1 MKVLNVRTCQKTR
14 YYFVISIVF
23 VLAMGIFSVPAI
35 GQDAESISILRQMG
49 KAFSSIAKNTSPAVV
64 WITAEKKVSRGGGDR
79 RSPFGDEMDPF
90 DDDFFD
96 FFFGRPFH
104 KRQKPRKDKDYK
116 QTAMGS
122 GFIVSSDGYVLTN
135 NHVIEDATEITVK
148 LADDREFKAEL
159 VGTDPASEVAVLKIV
174 DDDDFAVLELADS
187 DELEVGEWVLA
198 IGNPFGLS
206 HTVTAGIVS
215 AKGRSGFGLADYENF
230 IQTDAAINRGN
241 SGGPLINLDGKV
253 VGINTAII
261 GAQGNVGIGLAIPI
275 NLAKNVY
282 EQLVESGKVV
292 RGFMGVVIQDLTPKL
307 AKSFDLDENT
317 KGVLIPKVSKDSA
330 AEKAGMEKGDIVIE
344 FEGKAVDK
352 ANAFRQKVS
361 MLKPGTKV
369 EVVVLRD
376 GKRKTL
382 TIELGERP
390 SKEVASVAD
399 SKILDKLGI
408 SVQNLTEELAENMGY
423 EDTEGVVVTEVEP
436 GSKAE
441 LVGVKR
447 GTLIM
452 EVDRKV
458 VKNTKAFQKAV
469 ESAMKKGS
477 IVLLLYNGR
486 SSWYVVLE
494 FPKE

>member
-1 MKVLNVRTCQKTR
+1 MKVSNVRICRKNTH
-14 YYFVISIVF
+14 YFVISVVF

-35 GQDAESISILRQMG
+35 GQDTESISALRQMG
-49 KAFSSIAKNTSPAVV
+49 KAFSSIAEKTSPAVV
-64 WITAEKKVSRGGGDR
+64 WITAEKTIPRGGGR
-79 RSPFGDEMDPF
+79 RSPFGDGMDPF

-96 FFFGRPFH
+96 FFFGRPSP
-104 KRQKPRKDKDYK
+104 KRQRPRKEKERK

-122 GFIVSSDGYVLTN
+122 GFIVSPDGYVLTN
-135 NHVIEDATEITVK
+135 NHVVEDATEITVR

-174 DDDDFAVLELADS
+174 NDEDFTILELADS

-215 AKGRSGFGLADYENF
+215 AKGRSGLGLAEYENF

-261 GAQGNVGIGLAIPI
+261 GAQGNVGIGLAVPI
-275 NLAKNVY
+275 NMAKNVY
-282 EQLVESGKVV
+282 EQLVDSGKVV

-330 AEKAGMEKGDIVIE
+330 AEKAGMKKGDIVVE
-344 FEGKAVDK
+344 LDGKAVDK
-352 ANAFRQKVS
+352 ANTFRQKVS

-369 EVVVLRD
+369 DVVVLRD
-376 GKRKTL
+376 GKRKTI

-390 SKEVASVAD
+390 SKEVASAVE

-408 SVQNLTEELAENMGY
+408 SVQNLTKELAENMGY
-423 EDTEGVVVTEVEP
+423 EDAEGVVVTEVEP

-441 LVGVKR
+441 SAGINR
-447 GTLIM
+447 GTLII
-452 EVDRKV
+452 EVNRKA
-458 VKNTKAFQKAV
+458 VKNTKAFKKAI
-469 ESAMKKGS
+469 EPAIKKGS
-477 IVLLLYNGR
+477 VVLLLYNGR